1 MHRLKEFQKT
11 NTCEVQ
17 QSANLSSFSHVSHIQ
32 KGCYL
37 YIALKLQNFFFQKIQ
52 TFTVFKLHII
62 LPDFTDVSFIKENKI
77 FLLYLLYN
85 S

>member
-11 NTCEVQ
+11 NMCEVQ
-17 QSANLSSFSHVSHIQ
+17 QSVNLLPPHSTEAT
-32 KGCYL
+32 K
-37 YIALKLQNFFFQKIQ
+37 FFFQKIQ

-77 FLLYLLYN
+77 FLLYLFYN
-85 S
+85 T